1 MKKNDSNIK
10 KAIKYLNN
18 NECIAIPT
26 ETVYG
31 LAANAYSHKAVSRIY
46 KLKKRPKNNP
56 LIVHYYSLN
65 DLKKDCEINNTF
77 IKLFEKFCPGPISF
91 VLKLKKTS
99 KISKLVTNNSN
110 SVAVRF
116 PSHQLTR
123 KLLKKINF
131 PVAAPS
137 ANISTSISPVSKQ
150 DVIDEFG
157 DKLKFILDGGTS
169 KVGLESTIVNLIG
182 KPQILRL
189 GGIESKT
196 IYKLISLFKH
206 DFKKKIKV
214 KVPGTNKLHY
224 SPGIPM
230 RLNAKKNFYDEA
242 FILIKKRKNLSKN
255 YFYLS
260 KKSNLKEVARNL
272 YKILRKVKKKGYKK
286 IAIEKIPNIN
296 IGEAINDRILRAS
309 KNE

>member
-1 MKKNDSNIK
+1 MKENDSNIK
-10 KAIKYLNN
+10 KAINYLNN

-31 LAANAYSHKAVSRIY
+31 LAGNAYSDKAVSRVY

-56 LIVHYYSLN
+56 LIAHYYNLN
-65 DLKKDCEINNTF
+65 DLNKDCEIDNTF
-77 IKLFEKFCPGPISF
+77 IKLFKKFCPGPISF

-99 KISKLVTNNSN
+99 KISKIITNNSN
-110 SVAVRF
+110 SLAVRF
-116 PSHQLTR
+116 PSHPLTR
-123 KLLKKINF
+123 KLLKKINY
-131 PVAAPS
+131 PLAAPS

-157 DKLKFILDGGTS
+157 HKLKFILDGGPS
-169 KVGLESTIVNLIG
+169 KIGLESTIINLIG

-196 IYKLISLFKH
+196 IYKFINSLKN
-206 DFKKKIKV
+206 DYKKKIKV

-230 RLNAKKNFYDEA
+230 RLNAKKNFHNEA
-242 FILIKKRKNLSKN
+242 FILIKKRKELSKN

-260 KKSNLKEVARNL
+260 KTNNLKEAAKNL
-272 YKILRKVKKKGYKK
+272 YSILRIIKKNGYKK

-309 KNE
+309 KK